1 MLDGTNLRVRVL
13 YRACEAAGLPRGEW
27 PKWHELRHAFATHL
41 LNNNKDWRRGME
53 LMGHSDIRTTMI
65 YTHTVEDPERDQSEA
80 DAIAKSMSFEPNP
93 KPNVAQDNVVK
104 FKKVS

>member
-1 MLDGTNLRVRVL
+1 MALIFVSVFFIEPVRQQGCLATN
-13 YRACEAAGLPRGEW
+13 G

-65 YTHTVEDPERDQSEA
+65 YTNVIEDPERDETEA
-80 DAIAKSMSFEPNP
+80 AAMASSMPFNTNS
-93 KPNVAQDNVVK
+93 KPNVAPNNVVK